1 LGCRERKGGIDR
13 ARKSSSEVADDG
25 GAETD
30 SPEESSPNDNR
41 TQQVLEKL
49 KKAREMAR
57 RAANA
62 VETGGSEK
70 GDD

>member
-1 LGCRERKGGIDR
+1 VRDFRED
-13 ARKSSSEVADDG
+13 
-25 GAETD
+25 
-30 SPEESSPNDNR
+30 SSPADSR

-57 RAANA
+57 RAADG
-62 VETGGSEK
+62 VETGDPEK